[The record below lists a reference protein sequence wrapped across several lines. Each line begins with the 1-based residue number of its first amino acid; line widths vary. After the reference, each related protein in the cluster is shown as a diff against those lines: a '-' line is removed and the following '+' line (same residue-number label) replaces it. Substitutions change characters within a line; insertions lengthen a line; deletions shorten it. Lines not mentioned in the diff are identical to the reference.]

1 MGGIGGLAEAFVGAK
16 ELQGDSTIHAHGFVA
31 LANMFQHSTMDDI
44 GKLLISRINNLSESD
59 IVHRVTAFVEHLHR
73 EEHFHHDD
81 HQALLPELEKQF
93 HGNNYGLAEN
103 IFLSVRPR
111 CFLDS
116 SKNLLTYIT
125 MTIYPK

>member
-31 LANMFQHSTMDDI
+31 LANVFQHSTIVDI
-44 GKLLISRINNLSESD
+44 GEFLMSRINNLSENE
-59 IVHRVTAFVEHLHR
+59 IVDRVMAFVEHLHR
-73 EEHFHHDD
+73 EEHFHHDK
-81 HQALLPELEKQF
+81 HQELLPELEKQF
-93 HGNNYGLAEN
+93 HGNNYGPAEN

-116 SKNLLTYIT
+116 SRNLITYIF
-125 MTIYPK
+125 MTI